1 MKITK
6 ESEFLIASPK
16 NIEINKNNWH
26 HRFKLGYIIYIF
38 KLQKTVAILNENW
51 REERKKERMKEREG
65 REEQKR
71 KQKNEKE
78 RKERREKECITIL
91 YKSFAQSWM
100 KLSID
105 FSRLNLLS

>member
-16 NIEINKNNWH
+16 NIEINKKNWH

-65 REEQKR
+65 RSKIESREMK
-71 KQKNEKE
+71 KKE
-78 RKERREKECITIL
+78 RKGERRN
-91 YKSFAQSWM
+91 A
-100 KLSID
+100 
-105 FSRLNLLS
+105 